1 MTRPTPADHCLPGDA
16 PLMRPIDPKHNTKDA
31 TRFKVVNVSISVG
44 DVVDIDD
51 LSRLKQWIRHTPPAA
66 QQPATSLN

>member
-1 MTRPTPADHCLPGDA
+1 MTKPTPADRCLPGDA
-16 PLMRPIDPKHNTKDA
+16 PLMHLIDAKHDTKDA
-31 TRFKVVNVSISVG
+31 TRFKVVNVGISVG